1 MENAQHRHNISGG
14 GWELLEPH
22 LMYKN
27 NQQSFTGGICRARPY
42 RRRPDIPRREWRPGR
57 ETGRSEASV
66 RHPVGVQSRGI
77 FFESR
82 YSRLRSGSLGH
93 VFPFSNGVSYG

>member
-27 NQQSFTGGICRARPY
+27 NQQSFTGGICRVRPY

-57 ETGRSEASV
+57 KTGRSEASV

-77 FFESR
+77 FFWKQIFSTAFR
-82 YSRLRSGSLGH
+82 ILRSCI
-93 VFPFSNGVSYG
+93 PFFERSVLR